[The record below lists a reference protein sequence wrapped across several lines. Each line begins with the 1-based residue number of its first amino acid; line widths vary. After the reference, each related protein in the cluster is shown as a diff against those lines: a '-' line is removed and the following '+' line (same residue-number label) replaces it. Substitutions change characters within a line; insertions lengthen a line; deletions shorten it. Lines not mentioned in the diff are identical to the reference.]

1 MRLHLHTFMTGT
13 RTTRRTRRAGGTRRG
28 ASTGALAALTL
39 AASLALG
46 ACSGGGQGAGDA
58 ASTSSPAASSSDTAS
73 STDAAG
79 TTVDTEA
86 LPDPVAEVNGEKI
99 SKEDFLAAF
108 EQQRSA
114 SEQQA
119 AAGGAPVDEV
129 ALRDGVLDALVGSTL
144 LEQEGERLGLGAS
157 AKEVDSEL
165 DSLAEQN
172 GVASSKELLSLLDEQ
187 GVTEE
192 QAREEVGRLVVIDK
206 ILAERGEVKP
216 PTDKELR
223 DYYEEMTGGGD
234 GAAASGS
241 PEGTPAFKD
250 IKDQLEQQLTA
261 QKEDEAL
268 TTIVEGL
275 KKDAKVTSY
284 L

>member
-1 MRLHLHTFMTGT
+1 MRHHPHTVKPG
-13 RTTRRTRRAGGTRRG
+13 RTCRTRRTVTTRG
-28 ASTGALAALTL
+28 VAALAL

-46 ACSGGGQGAGDA
+46 ACSGGQGQGTGDA
-58 ASTSSPAASSSDTAS
+58 AATSSSDTAS
-73 STDAAG
+73 STEAAG

-99 SKEDFLAAF
+99 TKDDFVEAF

-129 ALRDGVLDALVGSTL
+129 ALRDGVLDALVGSEL
-144 LEQEGERLGLGAS
+144 LDQEGERLGLEAS
-157 AKEVDSEL
+157 TKEVDAEL

-172 GVASSKELLSLLDEQ
+172 GVGSSKELLTLLEEQ
-187 GVTEE
+187 GVSEE
-192 QAREEVGRLVVIDK
+192 QARDEVGRLVVIDK
-206 ILAERGEVKP
+206 ILAERGDVKP
-216 PTDKELR
+216 PTEQELR
-223 DYYEEMTGGGD
+223 DYYDQMTGGGD
-234 GAAASGS
+234 DAAATGS
-241 PEGTPAFKD
+241 PEGVPAFED
-250 IKDQLEQQLTA
+250 VKDQLEQQLTM

-268 TTIVEGL
+268 TSIVEGL
-275 KKDAKVTSY
+275 KKDAEVTSY